1 VVSGLRQLIAPAY
14 LLLCLIIGGSA
25 QGVWSNMVLQLAG
38 LALIAWAAMSRE
50 DEPLVQ
56 PARQL
61 LWIAIL
67 AVLVVA
73 LQLIPIPPSI
83 WPHAGGRERIAEGY
97 HLLGLALPAL
107 PSSLTPYKT
116 LDSVLG
122 LVPPLAIFC
131 AIVRLKAYRGS
142 FMAAAL
148 VAGAV
153 AGILLGALQVS
164 SSVPT
169 ESPWYLYAE
178 TNPGYAVG
186 FFANANHMATLL
198 LISLPFLAASAAAA
212 KGASIQRYS
221 AFVVLTA
228 SAGLVILVGVVLNGS
243 LAAYGLVLPVLAASA
258 LIILPNG
265 SALRTALVVIAAVL
279 LAAAIA
285 FIATRSIGSS
295 SFGSEAATSVQSR
308 QEILATTLRGVKD
321 YFPLGSGLGSFR
333 EVYGLYEDPTKVG
346 ATYVVHAHNDYAEL
360 LLELGLAGFVLLVL
374 FFSWWVAALRRVWLT
389 PASGSFARAASVASA
404 AILAHSF
411 VDFPLRTAAISA
423 SFGMC
428 LALLADRR
436 PPQVADA
443 SDLRPTRHFVW
454 R

>member
-1 VVSGLRQLIAPAY
+1 

-25 QGVWSNMVLQLAG
+25 QGIWGNMVLQLIGVAI
-38 LALIAWAAMSRE
+38 IAWAAISGNG
-50 DEPLVQ
+50 EPIVQ

-61 LWIAIL
+61 LGLAIL
-67 AVLVVA
+67 ALAVVA
-73 LQLIPIPPSI
+73 IQLAPLPPAL
-83 WPHAGGRERIAEGY
+83 WQHLGGRERIADGY
-97 HLLGLALPAL
+97 RVLGLALPAL

-122 LVPPLAIFC
+122 IIPPLAVFC

-142 FMAAAL
+142 FMAVAL

-169 ESPWYLYAE
+169 ESPWYLYSE

-198 LISLPFLAASAAAA
+198 VIALPFLAALAAAA

-221 AFVVLTA
+221 AFIVLTA
-228 SAGLVILVGVVLNGS
+228 SAGLVILVGVALNGS

-258 LIILPNG
+258 LIIVPRG
-265 SALRTALVVIAAVL
+265 SAMRSALIVIAAVL
-279 LAAAIA
+279 LAVAIA
-285 FIATRSIGSS
+285 FIATSSIGSS
-295 SFGSEAATSVQSR
+295 SLGSEAATSVQSR
-308 QEILATTLRGVKD
+308 QDILATTMRGVKD
-321 YFPLGSGLGSFR
+321 YFSLGSGLGSFR
-333 EVYGLYEDPTKVG
+333 DVYPLYEDSVRVG
-346 ATYVVHAHNDYAEL
+346 GTYVVHAHNDYAEL
-360 LLELGLAGFVLLVL
+360 ALELGCGGIVLLIL
-374 FFSWWVAALRRVWLT
+374 FLLWWGAALRRVW
-389 PASGSFARAASVASA
+389 AMVGSGSFARAASVASA
-404 AILAHSF
+404 AILAHSL
-411 VDFPLRTAAISA
+411 VDFPLRTAAVSA
-423 SFGMC
+423 AFGMC

-436 PPQVADA
+436 PPQISDS